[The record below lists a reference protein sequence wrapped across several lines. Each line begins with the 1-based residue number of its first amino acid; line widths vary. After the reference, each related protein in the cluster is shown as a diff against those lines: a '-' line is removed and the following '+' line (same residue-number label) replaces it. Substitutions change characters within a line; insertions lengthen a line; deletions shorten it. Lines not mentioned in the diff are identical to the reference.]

1 VVALAAPAA
10 PEPALWAAAV
20 VLWSSE
26 RLLAGAGGGG
36 NPAVVL
42 PAGSALLRQPFSA
55 PPPALASFPTSV
67 PTVTRRPEWSG
78 EGCVNL
84 KEKRSMTGGPTGGMK
99 GTVTGGRGNG
109 IRDKRTMITSEQPAA
124 KDMPDGDGALQPV

>member
-1 VVALAAPAA
+1 MAPDPASAAVIVPAA
-10 PEPALWAAAV
+10 GI
-20 VLWSSE
+20 VLFPGRRS
-26 RLLAGAGGGG
+26 AGAEEADFDG
-36 NPAVVL
+36 VL
-42 PAGSALLRQPFSA
+42 SAGSALLRQPFST
-55 PPPALASFPTSV
+55 PPALPSLPSSV

>member
-1 VVALAAPAA
+1 MVALAAPAA

-36 NPAVVL
+36 DSAVVL

-55 PPPALASFPTSV
+55 PTSV